1 MKPLLKYISLCFLA
15 VTTMMVAPQ
24 NVKAQDDEI
33 TFQDFYD
40 QLAPY
45 GTWIDDPDYGSVW
58 VPDVDQDFRP
68 YATNGHWVMTEYG
81 NTWASDYDWG
91 WAPFHYG
98 RWRFDDYYG
107 WEWIPDY
114 EWGPA
119 WVDWRSDNEYYGWAP
134 LGPQANIDASY
145 SNYDI
150 PYDYWTF
157 APQIYINSPVI
168 YNYYVPRP
176 RISSFFGRTVVI
188 NNFYNRNNRRYIA
201 GPRIADIQRAT
212 RSRVQ
217 VYNINNVN
225 RPGRGYLNNNTFNI
239 YRPQVRRVTDARP
252 SRVVNANA
260 YRNANPNYR
269 IGGRGGDYNQCGPF
283 GQHCPQ

>member
-1 MKPLLKYISLCFLA
+1 MKSLFKYISLCFLA
-15 VTTMMVAPQ
+15 VITIIAVPQ
-24 NVKAQDDEI
+24 SVKAQNDEI

-40 QLAPY
+40 QLEPY

-134 LGPQANIDASY
+134 LGPQANLDAAY

-176 RISSFFGRTVVI
+176 RIASFFGRTVVL
-188 NNFYNRNNRRYIA
+188 NNFYTRNNRRYVA
-201 GPRIADIQRAT
+201 GPRIGDIQSIT
-212 RSRVQ
+212 LTILTVRV
-217 VYNINNVN
+217 
-225 RPGRGYLNNNTFNI
+225 G
-239 YRPQVRRVTDARP
+239 AM
-252 SRVVNANA
+252 
-260 YRNANPNYR
+260 
-269 IGGRGGDYNQCGPF
+269 
-283 GQHCPQ
+283 